1 MYRYGDGTPFPLEE
15 NFIETLTAAV
25 EACTNAFM
33 PLTELDGRRERSRAG
48 RVEADR
54 ELGRLADLEKTLNGA
69 LAPYMVPDRKG
80 AQTQTVAQKIVNTAK
95 DAIRLARTQVE
106 GRVQALEAEA
116 DQVLAAALG
125 KAGRDTMDQ
134 TVMVAMF
141 LGLDQ
146 ARRAIHEQR
155 LILEA
160 QQISL
165 SHAAE

>member
-1 MYRYGDGTPFPLEE
+1 MAL
-15 NFIETLTAAV
+15 
-25 EACTNAFM
+25 
-33 PLTELDGRRERSRAG
+33 LDQLLRII
-48 RVEADR
+48 
-54 ELGRLADLEKTLNGA
+54 
-69 LAPYMVPDRKG
+69 
-80 AQTQTVAQKIVNTAK
+80 QK
-95 DAIRLARTQVE
+95 ARTAESEDQL
-106 GRVQALEAEA
+106 QALEAEA

-160 QQISL
+160 QLSL
-165 SHAAE
+165 AHAAE